1 MFIQLQLTWQRH
13 SYGAYSRAS
22 HVWGPGSIPKQEFM
36 MEEVFFFLFPTPSTE
51 DSRMNINPPMLHTHI
66 HPP

>member
-36 MEEVFFFLFPTPSTE
+36 MEEVFFFFS
-51 DSRMNINPPMLHTHI
+51 PPQVLKI
-66 HPP
+66 LAWI